1 VNVCRITGLSPSDV
15 RALTAGELIAWIG
28 AELGTTPGPRVAFAD
43 EIEGP

>member
-28 AELGTTPGPRVAFAD
+28 AELGTTPGPRVAFAED
-43 EIEGP
+43 LAGE